1 MVDLLFGFS
10 VVSNLE
16 RRKSPNVRHK
26 NGKSASHPST
36 SFAKGAALRERCWCV
51 RERVHVYVLS
61 VQVGI
66 FFVFCFGEKVSGKGA
81 VRRREKREKKK
92 KGTLG
97 SNKENAMF
105 ASTIRCNCA
114 IFHPG

>member
-36 SFAKGAALRERCWCV
+36 SFAKGAALRARSCV
-51 RERVHVYVLS
+51 RGCVHVMVECAGGYL
-61 VQVGI
+61 I
-66 FFVFCFGEKVSGKGA
+66 CFLFWREGEWKGGSTPE
-81 VRRREKREKKK
+81 REKGKKRR
-92 KGTLG
+92 
-97 SNKENAMF
+97 KE
-105 ASTIRCNCA
+105 
-114 IFHPG
+114 H